1 MHIFFYCV
9 SSPFIIVIFCSD
21 QELLLAAIS
30 DLYNGTVAGA
40 CVLGGANTAANV
52 LAGLK
57 LVVVGTA
64 AGHASLGSL

>member
-1 MHIFFYCV
+1 M
-9 SSPFIIVIFCSD
+9 SSPFIIIIFSSD

-30 DLYNGTVAGA
+30 DLHNGTVAGA
-40 CVLGGANTAANV
+40 CVLGGANTAV
-52 LAGLK
+52 DVIAGLK